1 MIWLFNPITT
11 LKTLRINPLYKPWH
25 INQPP
30 RGQASIITSKFPTND
45 NKIDLLIVT
54 YPAVWPNFQILSYS
68 TRPWGPPFGAQEGGG
83 PPSPYSRAMLDLF
96 LSHPMYDFLV
106 FKVSGAFLSYFFES
120 NNIFKPYLFGV
131 DSFPYLCTNSALEHK
146 PF

>member
-1 MIWLFNPITT
+1 MYLGTLIWLDITRKQHIC
-11 LKTLRINPLYKPWH
+11 LNKTMIRLNSGTRLYILWFF
-25 INQPP
+25 
-30 RGQASIITSKFPTND
+30 SICRQIEEYGHFSITCRWEFECARDVNLPYNMRSRAPS
-45 NKIDLLIVT
+45 
-54 YPAVWPNFQILSYS
+54 LS
-68 TRPWGPPFGAQEGGG
+68 
-83 PPSPYSRAMLDLF
+83 SRAMLDLF